1 MKKITILLNVL
12 FFIAIK
18 CNAGSFIDGYRS
30 IGYWIGGGA
39 SLVAE
44 EGAYERHNSMGDV
57 YYSFNQRIF
66 NYMLT
71 PEGIS
76 YVRGDL
82 MSVYDYFGFYFMV
95 WYTSERL

>member
-39 SLVAE
+39 SLIAE
-44 EGAYERHNSMGDV
+44 KGTYERHRENNLT
-57 YYSFNQRIF
+57 YYPKIRS
-66 NYMLT
+66 T
-71 PEGIS
+71 
-76 YVRGDL
+76 
-82 MSVYDYFGFYFMV
+82 SV
-95 WYTSERL
+95 